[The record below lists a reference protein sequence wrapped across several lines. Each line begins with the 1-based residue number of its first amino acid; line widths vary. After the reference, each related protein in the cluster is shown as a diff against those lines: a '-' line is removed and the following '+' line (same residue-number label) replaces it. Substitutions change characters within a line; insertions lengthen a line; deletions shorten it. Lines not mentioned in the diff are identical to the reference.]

1 MKELLAPAG
10 SVEAFY
16 AAVSNGANA
25 VYLGLSTFSA
35 RAYAENFDIDTLSE
49 FVGYAHLR
57 NVRVYVT
64 MNTILFDKELDSAFR
79 TVDQL
84 AEIGVDAIIV
94 QDLALLDYITR
105 NYISIEAHIST
116 QVGIDDLYGVTF
128 VKNIGSTR
136 CVLAREVNI
145 KTIDEIKSLIDIEIE
160 TFIHGA
166 LCVSYSGNC
175 FMSGLLGM
183 RSGNRGRCVGCCRKL
198 YRLKNNTTLDVL
210 MPNYILSMKDLNTSS
225 DILNFKSVDSFKI
238 EGRMKEPSYV
248 AGIVRYYR
256 DLLDGKKPN
265 KAHLFKNFQRTFTK
279 GYITDSNVENITN
292 IEKPN
297 NYGYLVGEVINTYKG
312 KVTIKLCNKVSQHDQ
327 LRIETL
333 PHIDEISFPLT
344 KMYDNV
350 GNLINESNNIIHVYL
365 KEKVLIGS
373 KVYKTKDVNYLKEIS
388 KTFYEDYQK
397 LPITFDVFGD
407 IQKPLRLTAK
417 YKNTKVSVIS
427 DYLIEEAKT
436 KGVSKDNFINL
447 LEKLNDTPYY
457 LKDLNFQFP
466 SNGFVPLKIISSLK
480 RELIDL
486 LNKKRLEFK
495 VLKKEQIDLVVPKHQ
510 LTTPSITCEV
520 ETIDQFNACCALGID
535 VIYYKNKV
543 ARNNATYRE
552 EQSRVLVGGLGG
564 VEYYKDK
571 CLITTD
577 YSLNVV
583 NHEAVR
589 VLHQNGVDKVTLSY
603 EINKDDI
610 NQLVKNYYQKYL
622 TYPNLELIV
631 YGRQKLMVTKY
642 CPLKRMGMCGKCK
655 TDSFSL
661 IDDVAEF
668 PLGFSNKC
676 EVTLYNSKILNL
688 IDDLKDINGIQS
700 YRLSFTKESYD
711 ETLKIINMFKMRIT
725 DLDSKDKFFD
735 SKVNTRGHF
744 NKEII

>member
-10 SVEAFY
+10 SKDSFY
-16 AAVSNGANA
+16 AAISNGANA

-35 RAYAENFDIDTLSE
+35 RAYAENFDVDSLQE

-57 NVRVYVT
+57 NVSVYVT
-64 MNTILFDKELDSAFR
+64 MNTILYDKELDSAFQ
-79 TVDQL
+79 TVDKL
-84 AEIGVDAIIV
+84 ASIGVDAIIV
-94 QDLALLDYITR
+94 QDLALLDYITS
-105 NYISIEAHIST
+105 NYQSIEAHIST
-116 QVGIDDLYGVTF
+116 QVGIDDIYGVTF

-145 KTIDEIKSLIDIEIE
+145 KTIDEIKKLIDIEIE

-198 YRLKNNTTLDVL
+198 YRLKNNTTGDEL
-210 MPNYILSMKDLNTSS
+210 MPCYILSMKDLNTSS

-279 GYITDSNVENITN
+279 GYITESNVENITN

-297 NYGYLVGEVINTYKG
+297 NYGYLVGEVINVYKG

-333 PHIDEISFPLT
+333 PHVDEISFPLT
-344 KMYDNV
+344 KMYDNT
-350 GNLINESNNIIHVYL
+350 GALINESNSIIHVYL

-397 LPITFDVFGD
+397 LPIIFNVFGD
-407 IQKPLRLTAK
+407 INKPLRLTCQ
-417 YKNTKVSVIS
+417 YKNVKASVIS

-436 KGVSKDNFINL
+436 KGVSKENFLNL

-457 LKDLNFQFP
+457 LKDLNVSFP
-466 SNGFVPLKIISSLK
+466 SNGFIPLKLISSLK
-480 RELIDL
+480 REVIEKLNDL
-486 LNKKRLEFK
+486 RLK
-495 VLKKEQIDLVVPKHQ
+495 VKVVTKEKSEISVPHFESHFPT
-510 LTTPSITCEV
+510 LSCEV
-520 ETIDQFNACCALGID
+520 TNDEQYLACLNEGID

-543 ARNNATYRE
+543 SRNNANYIDAD
-552 EQSRVLVGGLGG
+552 SVLVGGLGG
-564 VEYYKDK
+564 VQYYKDK
-571 CLITTD
+571 AKVTTD

-583 NHEAVR
+583 NHESVR
-589 VLHQNGVDKVTLSY
+589 ILHTSGVDTVTLSY

-610 NQLVKNYYQKYL
+610 NNLVCEYRNKYK
-622 TYPNLELIV
+622 TSPNLELIV

-642 CPLKRMGMCGKCK
+642 CPLKRLGMCGKCK
-655 TDSFSL
+655 SESFSL
-661 IDDVAEF
+661 KDEFAEF
-668 PLGFSNKC
+668 PLAFSDKC

-688 IDDLKDINGIQS
+688 VDDLKDIKGVNK
-700 YRLSFTKESYD
+700 YRLSFTTESSD
-711 ETLKIINMFKMRIT
+711 EVKRIIKMFKIRLD
-725 DLDSKDKFFD
+725 DLESDVLFFD
-735 SKVNTRGHF
+735 SSLNTRGHF
-744 NKEII
+744 NKEIM